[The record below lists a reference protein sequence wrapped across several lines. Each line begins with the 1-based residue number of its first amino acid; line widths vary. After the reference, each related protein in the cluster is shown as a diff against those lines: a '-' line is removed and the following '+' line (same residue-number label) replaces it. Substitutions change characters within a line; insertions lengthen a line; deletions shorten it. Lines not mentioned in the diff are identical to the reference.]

1 MDNSLPN
8 INENTPVWRCVDW
21 STEKANERFL
31 KGKNRYDPYIYDFAV
46 ATNGVYMPGEQLKM
60 AEITKKYLEDGI
72 TSIYEASFIYDDIFV
87 RVDLMNK
94 TSKGW
99 DIYEVKSSTRIR
111 SYHEYDVS
119 IQWYVLKNLN
129 LIELNDAFIVTLNNE
144 FSKKN
149 DSFKIT
155 SGAITDQLLSNNEIK
170 ILADLP
176 PREELLSKLVST
188 MAAPIS
194 KFVSTL
200 NAVPMKLLLTL
211 TAIEKK

>member
-1 MDNSLPN
+1 MTISRENKTLILSELKDKLKNSECVLLAHYSGVNVQDLENFRKLSRNSGVEVKVIKNSLF
-8 INENTPVWRCVDW
+8 RL
-21 STEKANERFL
+21 AL
-31 KGKNRYDPYIYDFAV
+31 KGSSFTSLSEHSSGPTIYGFGEDPV
-46 ATNGVYMPGEQLKM
+46 SV
-60 AEITKKYLEDGI
+60 
-72 TSIYEASFIYDDIFV
+72 
-87 RVDLMNK
+87 
-94 TSKGW
+94 SK
-99 DIYEVKSSTRIR
+99 V
-111 SYHEYDVS
+111 
-119 IQWYVLKNLN
+119 
-129 LIELNDAFIVTLNNE
+129 FNE

-149 DSFKIT
+149 DSFKVT

-211 TAIEKK
+211 TAMEKK